1 MFGSIKEILDKCES
15 EGKEFWRVILED
27 DMSDRNV
34 DGNESAE
41 KMRELWDAM
50 YQAAKG
56 YDGGIKSASGLSGGD
71 GKKMEEY
78 IKTHECLCGDF
89 MGKVITEALKMGE
102 SNACMKRIVAAPTA
116 GACGVM
122 PAILVPYY
130 ERMILQNINVEDN
143 GNNAKNNITTDY
155 GDNKSNNITTDNAEQ
170 KDKDIK
176 AKKEA
181 DEKIIKALYVA
192 AGIGEVIARRASI
205 SGARGGCQAE
215 IGSASAM
222 AAGALTY
229 LQGGNEQQIADSV
242 AMALKNLLGLVCD
255 PVAGLVEVPCVK
267 RNVVGAVNAVSSSQ
281 MASAGIKSR
290 IPVDEVI
297 DAMAYVGDKMDESL
311 KETGIGGLAGTV
323 SGKEIAG
330 RVL

>member
-15 EGKEFWRVILED
+15 GGMEFWRVILED

-34 DGNESAE
+34 DENESAG

-56 YDGGIKSASGLSGGD
+56 YDGSIKSASGLSGGD

-143 GNNAKNNITTDY
+143 AENNITTDY

-170 KDKDIK
+170 KDKDTK

-311 KETGIGGLAGTV
+311 KETGVGGLAGTV

>member
-15 EGKEFWRVILED
+15 DGREFWRVILED
-27 DMSDRNV
+27 DMADRNV
-34 DGNESAE
+34 DENESAG

-56 YDGGIKSASGLSGGD
+56 YDGSIKSASGLSGGD

-78 IKTHECLCGDF
+78 IKTHECLCGEF

-130 ERMILQNINVEDN
+130 ERMISQNINVED
-143 GNNAKNNITTDY
+143 NAKNNITTDY

-170 KDKDIK
+170 KDKDTK

-267 RNVVGAVNAVSSSQ
+267 RKVVGAVNAVSSSQ

-311 KETGIGGLAGTV
+311 KETGVGGLAGTV

>member
-15 EGKEFWRVILED
+15 EGREFWRVILED

-34 DGNESAE
+34 DENESAQ

-56 YDGGIKSASGLSGGD
+56 YDGSIKSASGLSGGD

-130 ERMILQNINVEDN
+130 ERMISQNINVE
-143 GNNAKNNITTDY
+143 
-155 GDNKSNNITTDNAEQ
+155 DNAEQ
-170 KDKDIK
+170 KDKDTK

-311 KETGIGGLAGTV
+311 KETGVGGLAGTV
-323 SGKEIAG
+323 SGKEIVG

>member
-15 EGKEFWRVILED
+15 DGREFWRVILED

-34 DGNESAE
+34 DENESAQ

-56 YDGGIKSASGLSGGD
+56 YDGSIKSASGLSGGD

-143 GNNAKNNITTDY
+143 
-155 GDNKSNNITTDNAEQ
+155 AEQ
-170 KDKDIK
+170 KDKDTK

-267 RNVVGAVNAVSSSQ
+267 RNVVGAVNAVSNSQ

-297 DAMAYVGDKMDESL
+297 DAMAYVGEKMDESL
-311 KETGIGGLAGTV
+311 KETGVGGLAGTV

>member
-15 EGKEFWRVILED
+15 EGREFWRVILED

-34 DGNESAE
+34 DENESAQ

-56 YDGGIKSASGLSGGD
+56 YDGSIKSASGLSGGD

-143 GNNAKNNITTDY
+143 AKNNITTDY

-170 KDKDIK
+170 KDKDTK

-267 RNVVGAVNAVSSSQ
+267 RNVVGAVNTVSSSQ

-311 KETGIGGLAGTV
+311 KETGVGGLAGTV

>member
-15 EGKEFWRVILED
+15 DGREFWRVILED

-34 DGNESAE
+34 DENESAQ

-56 YDGGIKSASGLSGGD
+56 YDGSIKSASGLSGGD

-143 GNNAKNNITTDY
+143 AKNNITTDY

-170 KDKDIK
+170 KDKDTK

-267 RNVVGAVNAVSSSQ
+267 RNVVGAVNAVSSYQ

-311 KETGIGGLAGTV
+311 KETGVGGLAGTV

>member
-1 MFGSIKEILDKCES
+1 MGC
-15 EGKEFWRVILED
+15 
-27 DMSDRNV
+27 
-34 DGNESAE
+34 
-41 KMRELWDAM
+41 
-50 YQAAKG
+50 KG
-56 YDGGIKSASGLSGGD
+56 YDGSIKSASGLSGGD

-78 IKTHECLCGDF
+78 IKTHECLCGEF

-130 ERMILQNINVEDN
+130 ERMISQNINVED
-143 GNNAKNNITTDY
+143 NAKNNITTDY

-170 KDKDIK
+170 KDKDTK

-311 KETGIGGLAGTV
+311 KETGVGGLAGTV

>member
-15 EGKEFWRVILED
+15 DGMEFWRVILED

-34 DGNESAE
+34 DENESAQ

-56 YDGGIKSASGLSGGD
+56 YDGSIKSASGLSGGD

-143 GNNAKNNITTDY
+143 AENNITTDY

-170 KDKDIK
+170 KDKDTK

-311 KETGIGGLAGTV
+311 KETGVGGLAGTV

>member
-15 EGKEFWRVILED
+15 DGREFWRVILEE
-27 DMSDRNV
+27 DMADRNV
-34 DGNESAE
+34 DENESAQ

-56 YDGGIKSASGLSGGD
+56 YDGSIKSASGLSGGD

-78 IKTHECLCGDF
+78 IKTHECLCGEF

-130 ERMILQNINVEDN
+130 ERMISQNINVEDN
-143 GNNAKNNITTDY
+143 ANNNITTDY
-155 GDNKSNNITTDNAEQ
+155 GDNKSSNITTDNAEQ
-170 KDKDIK
+170 KDKDTK

-311 KETGIGGLAGTV
+311 KETGVGGLAGTV

>member
-15 EGKEFWRVILED
+15 DGREFWRVILED

-34 DGNESAE
+34 DENESAQ

-56 YDGGIKSASGLSGGD
+56 YDGSIKSASGLSGGD

-143 GNNAKNNITTDY
+143 AENNITTDY

-170 KDKDIK
+170 KDKDTK

-205 SGARGGCQAE
+205 IGARGGCQAE

-242 AMALKNLLGLVCD
+242 AMALKNLLGLACD

-311 KETGIGGLAGTV
+311 KETGVGGLAGTV